1 MSEPNVI
8 RPMGD
13 RLYVQRIRETVTAGG
28 IVLPETFKAGKNGFS
43 ARQKMNA
50 VKDTFH
56 ARVLATG
63 PDVRELAQGDEVI
76 VYSFADGDGSKLY
89 TGDAVGEKD
98 KLFIKMDDVVC
109 AVDP

>member
-8 RPMGD
+8 RPLRD
-13 RLYVQRIRETVTAGG
+13 QLYVQKLVETHYGSG
-28 IVLPETFKAGKNGFS
+28 IIVKPSTFSPKKKFS
-43 ARQKMNA
+43 ARERMNA
-50 VKDTFH
+50 VSDTFH

-89 TGDAVGEKD
+89 TGDSVGEKD
-98 KLFIKMDDVVC
+98 RIFIRMDDVLC